1 MSYEYR
7 EGYEYQGI
15 SPQTIQTLMITMF
28 DTIYPIGSYYET
40 TDTDFDPNESF
51 IGEWELE
58 SGGLVH
64 ISAGNYYT
72 SQSSSI
78 LYAVQEQHTSAL
90 NVDAD
95 GGEPTHKL
103 TAAES
108 GVPGHGHSASS
119 GNGYMSFARVVG
131 AAGTTYA
138 NNHVTG
144 YQSAGYK
151 DVSNTSNF
159 PGAAHTHSITV
170 NQNTALNASSA
181 HNNMQPYKIVN
192 RWHRVA

>member
-1 MSYEYR
+1 MSTTYTPYYKGEPV
-7 EGYEYQGI
+7 
-15 SPQTIQTLMITMF
+15 SLPPLKMF
-28 DTIYPIGSYYET
+28 LDFFYPVGSYYET
-40 TDTDFDPNESF
+40 TDTDFDPNTSWT
-51 IGEWELE
+51 GEWELE

-95 GGEPTHKL
+95 GGEPTHLL

-108 GVPGHGHSASS
+108 GVPKHGHSASS
-119 GNGYMSFARVVG
+119 GAGYTNAMRIVASY
-131 AAGTTYA
+131 GTTYA
-138 NNHVTG
+138 ANHATG
-144 YQSAGYK
+144 YNGGSYK
-151 DVSNTSNF
+151 DITNSSNF
-159 PGAAHTHSITV
+159 PGASHTHSITV
-170 NQNTALNASSA
+170 NQNTAANASSA

-192 RWHRVA
+192 RWHRTA